1 MIAAA
6 ATMVA
11 AAGLGAML
19 KEAMLKEAMLKG
31 AMLKVAM
38 LKEVLDTCSLPSQ
51 ARTRCSD
58 LKLRLPPS
66 ATWWT

>member
-1 MIAAA
+1 MTAAA

-11 AAGLGAML
+11 AAGLG
-19 KEAMLKEAMLKG
+19 AMLKEAMLKG

-38 LKEVLDTCSLPSQ
+38 LKEVLDTCSLRSQ
-51 ARTRCSD
+51 ARTRCPD